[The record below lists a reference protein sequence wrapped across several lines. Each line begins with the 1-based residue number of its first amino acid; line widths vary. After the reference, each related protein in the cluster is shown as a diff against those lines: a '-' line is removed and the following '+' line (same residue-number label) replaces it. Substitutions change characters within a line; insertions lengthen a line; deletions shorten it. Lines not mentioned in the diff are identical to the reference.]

1 MLFFWI
7 GGGCGVDRSLNML
20 VFHEVI
26 VLHMKLLLR
35 RKTLSSVG
43 YSSEQEVTPPQK
55 VIVVVLSCR
64 EVIVMRRTL
73 LLRRKL
79 SSCDGNL
86 LSNGMD
92 WNMQAGT

>member
-1 MLFFWI
+1 M
-7 GGGCGVDRSLNML
+7 DRSLNML

-55 VIVVVLSCR
+55 SYCRGTVLHRSYCHAQNVTPTP
-64 EVIVMRRTL
+64 EVIVMRRKFTVQ
-73 LLRRKL
+73 R
-79 SSCDGNL
+79 
-86 LSNGMD
+86 NGLEY
-92 WNMQAGT
+92 ASGHII